1 MDKQAFLNRLREGLN
16 GLPQDDI
23 AERLNFYSEMIDD
36 RVEEGLTEEAAVNE
50 IGPVDQIAAQILRE
64 TPIARLVREKVR
76 PNHRLQIWEII
87 LLVLGAPIWL
97 SLLVSAA
104 AVVFSVYVVLWAVIL
119 SLWAAEISLIAGS
132 LAGFG
137 MSVFRFVRGQKTQA
151 LAFLSAGIL
160 LAGLSIFLF
169 FGCMAATEGILCL
182 TKKLALW
189 VKSLFLR
196 KENVR

>member
-64 TPIARLVREKVR
+64 TPITKLVREKVR
-76 PNHRLQIWEII
+76 PNHRLQVWEII

-104 AVVFSVYVVLWAVIL
+104 AVVLSVYVVLWAVIL
-119 SLWAAEISLIAGS
+119 SLWAVEISIAVS
-132 LAGFG
+132 ALAGIG
-137 MSVFRFVRGQKTQA
+137 MSVFQFVRGQKTQA
-151 LAFLSAGIL
+151 LAFLSAGTL

-169 FGCMAATEGILCL
+169 FGCMAATEGILRL
-182 TKKLALW
+182 TKKIALW

-196 KENVR
+196 KENAR

>member
-64 TPIARLVREKVR
+64 TPITKLVREKVR
-76 PNHRLQIWEII
+76 PNHRLQVWEII

-104 AVVFSVYVVLWAVIL
+104 AVVLSVYVVLWAVIL
-119 SLWAAEISLIAGS
+119 SLWAVEISIAVS
-132 LAGFG
+132 ALAGIG
-137 MSVFRFVRGQKTQA
+137 MSVFQFVRGQKTQA
-151 LAFLSAGIL
+151 LAFLSVGTL

-169 FGCMAATEGILCL
+169 FGCMAATEGILRL
-182 TKKLALW
+182 TKKIALW

-196 KENVR
+196 KENAR